1 MSPPRPSPS
10 EPRCVIVIS
19 PSALSGPPIAV
30 KNASLIAE
38 PAATSGV
45 VRPSCLY
52 CLNARIAARAL
63 ALL

>member
-1 MSPPRPSPS
+1 M
-10 EPRCVIVIS
+10 
-19 PSALSGPPIAV
+19 AL

-38 PAATSGV
+38 PATTSGV
-45 VRPSCLY
+45 VKPSCLY